1 MITIDIHFVI
11 YFYID
16 DREFFDYI
24 IFIVLNIYV
33 YVYVCMYIYIYIYIY
48 IYTPMTILIPLIPG
62 FDIFVK

>member
-33 YVYVCMYIYIYIYIY
+33 YVYVCMYIYIYIH